1 MFNIPL
7 VTNFGAGV
15 GAFVGAIDGVSDG
28 VSDGASDGSVDG
40 TKDGTA
46 DGTVDGTAD
55 GTKDGASDIAGVCAF
70 TVVIV
75 KHHTAAADNIV
86 KLLLVNIF
94 IILLGLFA
102 TNAFY
107 KTITAVVLFVIDN
120 LVYFRLIAFLFY
132 ILSFFLSSWKKRNE
146 SEFIKWKCTNK

>member
-28 VSDGASDGSVDG
+28 VSDGTVDG
-40 TKDGTA
+40 TKDGTK
-46 DGTVDGTAD
+46 DGTPDGT
-55 GTKDGASDIAGVCAF
+55 TDGASDTAGVCAF

-94 IILLGLFA
+94 IILPGLFA

-107 KTITAVVLFVIDN
+107 KMITAVVVVCD
-120 LVYFRLIAFLFY
+120 
-132 ILSFFLSSWKKRNE
+132 
-146 SEFIKWKCTNK
+146 